1 MSVPAAV
8 AAGATRFSLSRDN
21 DDDDIDRVIET
32 MPPIVARLRARSHAP
47 ETAVASRSAE
57 LAYA

>member
-1 MSVPAAV
+1 
-8 AAGATRFSLSRDN
+8 
-21 DDDDIDRVIET
+21 VIET